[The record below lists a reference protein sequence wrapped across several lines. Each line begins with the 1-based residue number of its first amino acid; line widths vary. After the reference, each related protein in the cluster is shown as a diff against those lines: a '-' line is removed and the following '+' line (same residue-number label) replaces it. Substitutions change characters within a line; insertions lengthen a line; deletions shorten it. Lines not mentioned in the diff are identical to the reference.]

1 MADTLLKQ
9 VNYSLGGLI
18 EFIELGQIGL
28 PDLQRPFVWPNA
40 KVRDL
45 FDSMYRGY
53 PVGYLLFWENGLAPG
68 EHKVIGT
75 DNKQL
80 VPDLLVVDGQQRL
93 TSLYAVTKGVPV
105 LRKNYKAE
113 RIEIAFNPLQERF
126 EVADAAVRKNPAFIP
141 NISVVW
147 GTDFFHLVDGYFDRL
162 AQAREITEEERHEIK
177 KAIIQ
182 LHGLQSYPFTALV
195 LSATS
200 DEEQVSEVF
209 VRIMGPP
216 PPAST
221 LERLHQQV

>member
-1 MADTLLKQ
+1 MADTLFKQ

-18 EFIELGQIGL
+18 EFIEPGQIGL

-162 AQAREITEEERHEIK
+162 GLKQAHRLPGHRIGCAVCR
-177 KAIIQ
+177 
-182 LHGLQSYPFTALV
+182 LGVCFDSRGRGLRFCVHRRGVSGRFTGPRGR
-195 LSATS
+195 
-200 DEEQVSEVF
+200 VS
-209 VRIMGPP
+209 
-216 PPAST
+216 
-221 LERLHQQV
+221 